1 MSNRADQGTKDPF
14 IPANNVQKGLILDI
28 QRAVAESPFC
38 EQYHLNFIP
47 ETFKLYT
54 VVIKFLDGIKSRLTM
69 SGNKN
74 EVSIGGLINISK
86 STRFNETAEK
96 TGNMNSVI
104 VLGEIGEA
112 LFKDGPDGFKDI
124 LMEDPIMKDD
134 MMYAQT
140 YAQKELMFYG
150 YGYKPKGYDIYQSCL
165 LFFAYLILTVKKYAE
180 NPKTNPDEFRIIIGS
195 HFSVA
200 FKRFPEGPKLFFQP
214 SKVFKLGA
222 KSDEQTES

>member
-1 MSNRADQGTKDPF
+1 MANREDQGIKDPF

-28 QRAVAESPFC
+28 QRAVSESPFC

-54 VVIKFLDGIKSRLTM
+54 VAIKFLDGIKSRLIV
-69 SGNKN
+69 GGKD
-74 EVSIGGLINISK
+74 EVSIGGLINIRK

-96 TGNMNSVI
+96 TGSMNSVI
-104 VLGEIGEA
+104 TIDEIGEA
-112 LFKDGPDGFKDI
+112 VFEKGPEGFKDI
-124 LMEDPIMKDD
+124 LMDDPVMRDD
-134 MMYAQT
+134 MIFAQS
-140 YAQKELMFYG
+140 YAQKELMNYG

-165 LFFAYLILTVKKYAE
+165 LFFAYMILTVKKYAE
-180 NPKTNPDEFRIIIGS
+180 NPNTDPETFRIVIGS

-200 FKRFPEGPKLFFQP
+200 FKRYPEGPKIFFQP

-222 KSDEQTES
+222 KSDDQTES